1 MVETQMFVNSLKDG
15 LGFVN
20 SDDDAEKVL
29 DTISYV
35 VTNAL
40 KNRDAVYIK
49 GVGELRSE
57 PENGGKHVVFT
68 PSPTL
73 LQGINE

>member
-1 MVETQMFVNSLKDG
+1 MIETKMFVNSLKDG

-20 SDDDAEKVL
+20 SDEDAEKVL

-57 PENGGKHVVFT
+57 PENGGKRVIFT
-68 PSPTL
+68 PAPTL
-73 LQGINE
+73 MQGINE